1 MYAANQKIKDYLVG
15 RGFSVLSSDYRYFYF
30 EDTPSLQTA
39 ISEIPVWGNIWF
51 ASDWGWS

>member
-1 MYAANQKIKDYLVG
+1 MYAANQKIRDYLVG
-15 RGFSVLSSDYRYFYF
+15 KGFSVLSSDYRYFYF